1 MKDNL
6 LSLGVSCPIWSCRR
20 SERQP
25 RTQGFWNIS
34 MVYANIP
41 PDWNTWYC
49 SDTYYICCNLI
60 MSLVYFRD
68 LTKEAKNQ
76 SLFYGSIQEM
86 TSQEW
91 LLAPRKLQRR
101 VKRYHIWKCIV
112 SNTQRWNY
120 FFNSFFK
127 LRLFYLYLVQT
138 VVRRRDLPLS
148 HETDH
153 KGTLYWRHVWMA
165 PRLWAS

>member
-6 LSLGVSCPIWSCRR
+6 LISGVSCPIWSCRR

-25 RTQGFWNIS
+25 KTQGFWNIS
-34 MVYANIP
+34 MVYGNIP
-41 PDWNTWYC
+41 AALKYILFWYILHMLQP
-49 SDTYYICCNLI
+49 Y

-68 LTKEAKNQ
+68 LTKAAKNQ

-91 LLAPRKLQRR
+91 LHAPRKLQRR

-112 SNTQRWNY
+112 SNTQRWNC